1 MVSPHSDAVC
11 GHHAL
16 RLPARNHLSHND
28 GVAQA
33 GSSGHMQ
40 RYKNFMTLA
49 IKSLSLFELICDY
62 PYIDRKS
69 VSRCRNTPSS
79 STAKNLHRKCHKQ
92 ATHPLYRIDIFSMS
106 AMLITLLHSFLRF
119 SGFDERRKSHNAQIG
134 VLPQS
139 DCKITKFS
147 LKSTVTYIVIVLY

>member
-1 MVSPHSDAVC
+1 MRNFSS
-11 GHHAL
+11 AL
-16 RLPARNHLSHND
+16 
-28 GVAQA
+28 
-33 GSSGHMQ
+33 
-40 RYKNFMTLA
+40 F
-49 IKSLSLFELICDY
+49 SLLI
-62 PYIDRKS
+62 YIDKKS

-139 DCKITKFS
+139 ECKITKFS
-147 LKSTVTYIVIVLY
+147 SNLFYVSYYIILILNLTICIITGRWNYRASAALHDYYNDADNEPHNLLSFVINVSSTNYNYL